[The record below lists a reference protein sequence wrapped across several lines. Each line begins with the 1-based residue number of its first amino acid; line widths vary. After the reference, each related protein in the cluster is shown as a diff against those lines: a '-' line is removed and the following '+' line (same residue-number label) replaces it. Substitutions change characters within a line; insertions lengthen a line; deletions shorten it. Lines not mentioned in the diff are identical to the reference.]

1 MAKSGT
7 HKNKSPQGQDIN
19 LPLCFY
25 CYNRSMRNTV
35 LSILIGVG
43 ALVLLAIGVYN
54 IPAIHSRLAW
64 RIDNLRTGIKY
75 YFDPPE
81 KAIFQPTEQALI
93 KTIVRATMQAYQKT
107 PTSIPVTATRPPAL
121 TATPTITPTPLPAQV
136 TLSGV
141 IYEDQHNRWNYCGPA
156 NFSMALRFWGW
167 DGNRDVIGKT
177 VKPSDKDKNVMPY
190 EFQDYIAE
198 NVPEI
203 GTILRMGGDIDL
215 VKRLVSAGF
224 PVLTEKGYYERDY
237 TGKMG
242 WMGHYQFITGYDDK
256 NETLLVQ
263 DTYHDGPNFR
273 IAYEKFNEG
282 WRSFNYLFIVVYPFE
297 RESEVMALLGSWSNA
312 DWAARRALEV
322 ATSEVE
328 SLTGNDLF
336 FAWFNIGSNHVTLRE
351 YVDAAIAYDQ
361 AFSLYAN
368 LKVDDSTRPYRIM
381 WYQTWP
387 YWAYF
392 YTGRYTDVINLANT
406 TLHTISE
413 PVLEESLYWRG
424 RAEYMIGNTLAA
436 IGDYRAALR
445 IHPGFEPS
453 LQALQD
459 LGVQP

>member
-1 MAKSGT
+1 
-7 HKNKSPQGQDIN
+7 
-19 LPLCFY
+19 
-25 CYNRSMRNTV
+25 
-35 LSILIGVG
+35 
-43 ALVLLAIGVYN
+43 
-54 IPAIHSRLAW
+54 
-64 RIDNLRTGIKY
+64 
-75 YFDPPE
+75 
-81 KAIFQPTEQALI
+81 
-93 KTIVRATMQAYQKT
+93 
-107 PTSIPVTATRPPAL
+107 
-121 TATPTITPTPLPAQV
+121 
-136 TLSGV
+136 
-141 IYEDQHNRWNYCGPA
+141 
-156 NFSMALRFWGW
+156 
-167 DGNRDVIGKT
+167 
-177 VKPSDKDKNVMPY
+177 
-190 EFQDYIAE
+190 
-198 NVPEI
+198 
-203 GTILRMGGDIDL
+203 
-215 VKRLVSAGF
+215 
-224 PVLTEKGYYERDY
+224 
-237 TGKMG
+237 
-242 WMGHYQFITGYDDK
+242 
-256 NETLLVQ
+256 
-263 DTYHDGPNFR
+263 
-273 IAYEKFNEG
+273 
-282 WRSFNYLFIVVYPFE
+282 
-297 RESEVMALLGSWSNA
+297 MALLGSWSNA

-328 SLTGNDLF
+328 SLVGNDLL
-336 FAWFNIGSNHVTLRE
+336 FAWFNIGSSHVILRE